1 MLDPLRILVVHN
13 HYIGFGGDDV
23 VVASESS
30 LLSAKGHEVSLWSV
44 HNKDLTSL
52 RSCIHTALSLTYSR
66 QSKARLSRHI
76 AEFRPDV
83 MHCHNLF
90 PRITVSAYDAAA
102 EAGIPIVQTL
112 HDFRSVCCVNGYLY
126 RNGRI
131 CELCVAGS
139 SYWGALHRCYR
150 NSWLG
155 SFVTAHALDL
165 QRRAGTLQQRV
176 GCFIALS
183 EPSRRRFIAA
193 GLPGERIVVKPNFVF
208 DPGAP
213 PACSRHGALY
223 VGRLSPEKGLQTLV
237 KAWESI
243 EFPLRILGTG
253 PLSHSLSADL
263 SQWISV
269 LGHRPHAEVGPTMR
283 QALFLV
289 VPSESIGDFPMVIVE
304 AFANGLPVIASRLGA
319 MADVIEDGVTGLHFT
334 VGDPDDLAA
343 KVAWAITHCD
353 RMAEMGSAARRVY
366 ETRFSEETNYQSLLT
381 IYRDAISASA
391 ESGKFAGKAASH
403 RL

>member
-1 MLDPLRILVVHN
+1 MSDPLRILIVQN
-13 HYIGFGGDDV
+13 HYLNFAGDDV
-23 VVASESS
+23 VVANESS

-44 HNKDLTSL
+44 HNKDLTTL
-52 RSCIHTALSLTYSR
+52 RSHIHTALNLTYSR

-112 HDFRSVCCVNGYLY
+112 HDFRAVCCVNGFLY

-139 SYWGALHRCYR
+139 SYWGAWHRCYR
-150 NSWLG
+150 NSWVG
-155 SFVTAHALDL
+155 SLVTAHALDR

-183 EPSRRRFIAA
+183 EPSRRQFIAA
-193 GLPGERIVVKPNFVF
+193 GVPEERIVVKPNFMS
-208 DPGAP
+208 DPGIP
-213 PACSRHGALY
+213 PAVSRHGALF
-223 VGRLSPEKGLQTLV
+223 VGRLSPEKGLHTLV
-237 KAWESI
+237 KAWEGI
-243 EFPLRILGTG
+243 EYPLHILGGGPLRL
-253 PLSHSLSADL
+253 SLSADL
-263 SQWISV
+263 SRWISV
-269 LGHRPHAEVGPTMR
+269 LGHRPHAEVGPAMR
-283 QALFLV
+283 RAQFLV
-289 VPSESIGDFPMVIVE
+289 MPSEYIEGFPMVIVE
-304 AFANGLPVIASRLGA
+304 AFANGLPVIASRLGT

-343 KVAWAITHCD
+343 KVAWAITHSD

-366 ETRFSEETNYQSLLT
+366 EKRFSEEPNYQALLA
-381 IYRDAISASA
+381 IYRDAISAGA
-391 ESGKFAGKAASH
+391 ESGNFAGKAASCRH
-403 RL
+403 